1 MTETELVQSLTVFV
15 LSSVTPPLPR
25 PLFLARGG
33 FLNLKKLE
41 KERVLRE

>member
-1 MTETELVQSLTVFV
+1 MVLTVPNILIFFFP
-15 LSSVTPPLPR
+15 LSPPPFPK

-41 KERVLRE
+41 KKEVLRE